1 MEKRTGTHV
10 RAEYVGVLA
19 VVRDEDEAAHGA
31 GRVGFSSSLRTCLK
45 EGCLR
50 IGRLREHL
58 FTQMASSASLDAVEV
73 VVNPAIVHPG
83 VSALLRGKPRT
94 S

>member
-10 RAEYVGVLA
+10 RAEHIGVLA
-19 VVRDEDEAAHGA
+19 VVRDEDEAARGA
-31 GRVGFSSSLRTCLK
+31 SGVGFLGSLRTCLK

-50 IGRLREHL
+50 IGRLRKHL

-73 VVNPAIVHPG
+73 VVNPAIVQPG
-83 VSALLRGKPRT
+83 VSALFRGKPRPP
-94 S
+94 